1 MNTPTVLD
9 LALWE
14 ILHAINPTKEDWD
27 KRLQV
32 IDEFRAVV
40 STVESLRGAT
50 VEPFGSFLSNLFTRW
65 GDLDI
70 SVDLTN
76 GSYIASAGKKHK
88 QALLWEVL
96 KALRKKGGLRWSQ
109 LVSNARVPVLNFE
122 RNYLSISCDVS
133 ISNLS
138 GQMKS
143 KSLLWISLIDPRF
156 RDMVLLVKEWAKAQ
170 DINNPKAGSFNS
182 YSLSLL
188 IIFHFQTCDPA
199 ILPPLR
205 ELYPRNMADD
215 LTGVRAEVES
225 QLEEIFVYNIGQ
237 FKYYRKPNH
246 SSLTELFITF
256 LEKFSDIG
264 QKAENHGICVYTGEW
279 EAIKTNTRWLPKTY
293 SIFIEDP
300 FEQPENTAR
309 AVTSGQLTR
318 ITEVF
323 KTTLAR
329 LMNPKANRPSLI
341 STLVRAEISSFLL
354 GTNNLSSPFER
365 YPGPRGK
372 MRKDMYSTLP
382 FQYQVQK
389 TRPGNHRNKASWM
402 PMHVSEKDEVPQDP
416 DPVENGPR
424 LSTKID
430 KTNLPKNVNRQRPV
444 QTTQGRGQQMWK
456 PKVPE
461 TSNT

>member
-1 MNTPTVLD
+1 MNTTTVLD
-9 LALWE
+9 LALRE
-14 ILHAINPTKEDWD
+14 ILYVVNPTKEDWD
-27 KRLQV
+27 KRLQF
-32 IDEFRAVV
+32 IDEFRDVI

-70 SVDLTN
+70 SIDLTN
-76 GSYIASAGKKHK
+76 GSYIASTGKKHK
-88 QALLWEVL
+88 QALLREVM

-109 LVSNARVPVLNFE
+109 LVSNARVPVLKFE

-143 KSLLWISLIDPRF
+143 KSLLWISLMDSRF

-199 ILPPLR
+199 ILPPLQ
-205 ELYPRNMADD
+205 ELYPGNMADD
-215 LTGVRAEVES
+215 LTGVRAEVTS
-225 QLEEIFVYNIGQ
+225 QLEEIFVNNIGQ

-256 LEKFSDIG
+256 LEK
-264 QKAENHGICVYTGEW
+264 
-279 EAIKTNTRWLPKTY
+279 
-293 SIFIEDP
+293 IEDP

-329 LMNPKANRPSLI
+329 LMNPNANRPSII

-372 MRKDMYSTLP
+372 MRKDMHSTQP
-382 FQYQVQK
+382 FEYHVQK
-389 TRPGNHRNKASWM
+389 TRPGNHRTKATSWM
-402 PMHVSEKDEVPQDP
+402 PMHVSEKDEVAQDP

-424 LSTKID
+424 LSTKIG
-430 KTNLPKNVNRQRPV
+430 KTNLPKNVNKQRPV
-444 QTTQGRGQQMWK
+444 QTTQGRGQQMWR